1 MWLINTET
9 LKLEGFMGEAP
20 SYAILSHTWGPE
32 EVTFAG
38 FHDETT
44 RHNKAGM
51 AKIELTCV
59 QARTEGIKY
68 AWVDT
73 CCINKESSAE
83 LSEAINSMFKWYR
96 LATVCYAYL
105 EDFPQQAKIADSSSL
120 SCCRWFSRGWTLQ
133 ELIAPRILVFFVP
146 NGETWRAIGRKDE
159 LHLGLE
165 EITNIPG
172 EILLQQKAIETIS
185 VAARMSWAVKRQTTR
200 EEDLAYCLMGIFNVN
215 MPLLYGEGAKAY
227 IRLQEEILREVRDN
241 SLFAWRSTEEAAAK
255 APYRG
260 LFACSPEE
268 FVDSADIQHFDVYD
282 DDYESTTSTLGQGRI
297 SFSCSV
303 HELPG
308 KKDRVILSLNCFRG
322 DLSNRQGI
330 ECVRVGPNYYMRSE
344 PSKLYRCSL
353 GRLRSVTIDKYLVK
367 TRVSKDEHVY
377 RLDRVYLRDMDS
389 NVHLRLVHSEAKSGD
404 RQRAPQSRSVP
415 FSWATG
421 RKMAFEIGIQRPGP
435 VPVED
440 IFLILFWVD
449 KIPGSGSYSYLF
461 NLEKCESSAHGGNAM
476 LRFENATKPSQSY
489 RRCDL
494 DFGPDVVSVEKI
506 VGNQREPD
514 MLTFDFRVILFP
526 KSFKK
531 SVNKKKELQQWED

>member
-20 SYAILSHTWGPE
+20 SYAILSHTWGPA
-32 EVTFAG
+32 EVTFAD
-38 FHDETT
+38 FHDEMT
-44 RHNKAGM
+44 RHNKAGF
-51 AKIELTCV
+51 AKIKLTCD
-59 QARTEGIKY
+59 QARAEGIKY

-105 EDFPQQAKIADSSSL
+105 EDFPQVEIADSSSL
-120 SCCRWFSRGWTLQ
+120 SYCRWFSRGWTLQ
-133 ELIAPRILVFFVP
+133 ELIAPRRLIFFVP
-146 NGETWRAIGRKDE
+146 NSSGDTWRAIGRKDE

-165 EITNIPG
+165 EITNIPS

-200 EEDLAYCLMGIFNVN
+200 EEDLAYSLMGIFNVN
-215 MPLLYGEGAKAY
+215 MPLLYGEGAKAF

-241 SLFAWRSTEEAAAK
+241 SLFAWRSTEDQAAK

-308 KKDRVILSLNCFRG
+308 RKDRVILSLNCFRG

-353 GRLRSVTIDKYLVK
+353 GRLRSVTIDKHVVK
-367 TRVSKDEHVY
+367 TRASKEEHVY
-377 RLDRVYLRDMDS
+377 RLDRVYLRDMDN
-389 NVHLRLVHSEAKSGD
+389 NVHLRLVHSEEKSGD
-404 RQRAPQSRSVP
+404 KQRAPQSRSVP
-415 FSWATG
+415 FSWAIG

-435 VPVED
+435 TED

-449 KIPGSGSYSYLF
+449 KIPGSGSHSYRF
-461 NLEKCESSAHGGNAM
+461 NLEKCESSAHGDDAKLRFGNAI
-476 LRFENATKPSQSY
+476 KPSQSY

-494 DFGPDVVSVEKI
+494 DFGPDVISVEKI
-506 VGNQREPD
+506 VGSQREPD
-514 MLTFDFRVILFP
+514 MLTLDFRVIVFV
-526 KSFKK
+526 KSLRKT
-531 SVNKKKELQQWED
+531 VNKKKELRQWED

>member
-1 MWLINTET
+1 MWLINTKT

-32 EVTFAG
+32 EVTFAD
-38 FHDETT
+38 FHDEMT
-44 RHNKAGM
+44 RYNKAGM
-51 AKIELTCV
+51 AKIKLTCK

-83 LSEAINSMFKWYR
+83 LSEAINSMFKWYS

-105 EDFPQQAKIADSSSL
+105 EDFPRQVKIAGLSSL
-120 SCCRWFSRGWTLQ
+120 SRCRWFSRGWTLQ
-133 ELIAPRILVFFVP
+133 ELIAPRNLVFFVP
-146 NGETWRAIGRKDE
+146 NGGTWRAIGRKDQF
-159 LHLGLE
+159 HLELE

-172 EILLQQKAIETIS
+172 EILLQQESIETSS
-185 VAARMSWAVKRQTTR
+185 VATRMSWAAKRQTTR

-215 MPLLYGEGAKAY
+215 MPLLYGEGAKAF

-268 FVDSADIQHFDVYD
+268 FADSADIQHLDIYD
-282 DDYESTTSTLGQGRI
+282 DDYEGTTSTLGQGRI

-308 KKDRVILSLNCFRG
+308 KKDRVILGLSCFRG
-322 DLSNRQGI
+322 GLADRQGI

-344 PSKLYRCSL
+344 PSKLYMCMR
-353 GRLRSVTIDKYLVK
+353 GRRRSVTIDKHLVK
-367 TRVSKDEHVY
+367 TRASNNKYDY
-377 RLDRVYLRDMDS
+377 RLDRVYLHEMD
-389 NVHLRLVHSEAKSGD
+389 NNMHLRLVHSEAKSGD

-421 RKMAFEIGIQRPGP
+421 RKMAYEIGIRRPGP
-435 VPVED
+435 ISVED
-440 IFLILFWVD
+440 IFLIFFWVD
-449 KIPGSGSYSYLF
+449 KVPGSGSHSCRF
-461 NLEKCESSAHGGNAM
+461 NLEKCEISAHDGDAM
-476 LRFENATKPSQSY
+476 LRFENAIKPSQSY
-489 RRCDL
+489 RRCEL
-494 DFGPDVVSVEKI
+494 DFGPDVVSVVNI
-506 VGNQREPD
+506 VGNNRGTD
-514 MLTFDFRVILFP
+514 MLTFNFRVSLSP
-526 KSFKK
+526 KSFEE
-531 SVNKKKELQQWED
+531 SVNKRKELQQWED